1 MRPRDADIRRIST
14 LAGLVIMTL
23 IAVALAIRAVNDPQ
37 LEPRLRKNL
46 DFATKM
52 LDVGEYRTAYI
63 YYRKALTLDG
73 TNPLARRRVSILAI
87 FLAHGKTSRQERIS
101 RLKQS
106 FPDFHDDPYILLM
119 MAKILYWQEDYDS
132 SRAYARRASDLDP
145 TYPEAWAFLA
155 RLARKDQ
162 NTESALRYDALA
174 IEHAPDY
181 SPYRKDAAV
190 DNMKAGHLEEARH
203 QLRMAFQ
210 NTRHYDSYIRMSL
223 DDLLDGKHESVL
235 LVQSTLMER
244 AEFYLSR
251 KPDKD
256 AWCLFSGADRTC
268 LTKKSDKLAFLHLY
282 HWLSLRVAGEDAAAD
297 RIERTIVERCES
309 FQSLDLAREAVM
321 HVVEQLLEEEAATLS
336 LLNQA
341 SERIRAFC

>member
-1 MRPRDADIRRIST
+1 
-14 LAGLVIMTL
+14 
-23 IAVALAIRAVNDPQ
+23 
-37 LEPRLRKNL
+37 
-46 DFATKM
+46 
-52 LDVGEYRTAYI
+52 VGEYRTAYI

-87 FLAHGKTSRQERIS
+87 FLSHGEMSRQERIA
-101 RLKQS
+101 RFKQS
-106 FPDFHDDPYILLM
+106 FRDFHDDPYILLM
-119 MAKILYWQEDYDS
+119 MAKILYSQEEYDG

-181 SPYRKDAAV
+181 GPYRKDAAV
-190 DNMKAGHLEEARH
+190 DNLKAEHLEEARH

-210 NTRHYDSYIRMSL
+210 NTGHYDSYIRMSL
-223 DDLLDGKHESVL
+223 DDLLDGRYESAL
-235 LVQSTLMER
+235 LIQSTLMER

-256 AWCLFSGADRTC
+256 AWCLFSGAERTC
-268 LTKKSDKLAFLHLY
+268 LTRKSDKLVFLHFY
-282 HWLSLRVAGEDAAAD
+282 HWLSLRVAGKDSAA
-297 RIERTIVERCES
+297 ERMEQTIVERCES
-309 FQSLDLAREAVM
+309 FQTLDLAREAVM
-321 HVVEQLLEEEAATLS
+321 HIVADLLEEGAARLS